1 MNVEGKEACKLLY
14 YVVHCSSHLGEFLS
28 WFRADGRHFTSLK
41 GTQTPIFMV
50 RWSPTKTAQVC
61 MREWIHVGVFHAI
74 PTILSA
80 ERAANSTLVGMYLRT
95 GRGSPCVVLPI
106 YLQICSAFLEMLN
119 LSRLAL
125 ANPRMT
131 HDDMCSCW
139 RFFYVEIQR
148 LSSSS
153 VRRDTFLYNA
163 GISLLDSWL
172 KYVDVLEAVQMFDMA
187 TSRTMQE
194 KARRWRDAIHLVQ
207 EMIGRG
213 AGADIASYGTAL
225 SAMSGLVAGAGSK
238 VMEKVW
244 KILSWEC
251 CPIHFVEACD
261 LCRNMFRR
269 SIARRLP

>member
-1 MNVEGKEACKLLY
+1 MNYVRFKGCNMNVEGKEPCKC
-14 YVVHCSSHLGEFLS
+14 YVVHCSSQLGEFHS
-28 WFRADGRHFTSLK
+28 WFRTDGRHFTSLK
-41 GTQTPIFMV
+41 GTQTPSFMA

-61 MREWIHVGVFHAI
+61 MREWTHVGVVHAFLA
-74 PTILSA
+74 ILSA
-80 ERAANSTLVGMYLRT
+80 ERAANSTLVSMN
-95 GRGSPCVVLPI
+95 
-106 YLQICSAFLEMLN
+106 LQICSAFLEMLN

-131 HDDMCSCW
+131 HDEMCSCW

-153 VRRDTFLYNA
+153 VRGDTFLYNA
-163 GISLLDSWL
+163 GISLLDSRL
-172 KYVDVLEAVQMFDMA
+172 KYRNVVEAVQMFDMA

-213 AGADIASYGTAL
+213 ARADIASYGTAL
-225 SAMSGLVAGAGSK
+225 SAMSGLVAGSK

-251 CPIHFVEACD
+251 CPIQFVEACD
-261 LCRNMFRR
+261 LCRNLFPR